1 MPSARGDGDPAL
13 ARGVLSHA
21 DEDAW
26 PFSIGPLLLVA
37 ALASAIAA
45 CTCTYTDPS
54 MSAVAW

>member
-13 ARGVLSHA
+13 ARGVLPRA
-21 DEDAW
+21 DEGAW
-26 PFSIGPLLLVA
+26 PFSSGPLLLVA

-45 CTCTYTDPS
+45 CTCMHTDPS